1 MRKNYGTSAGARKG
15 WRTRRAAHGRR
26 KGTRGATKRRGRRLS
41 TTQRLH
47 AKRSRAARKAA
58 RTRASRRV
66 ARHMQESMS
75 RGRMTA
81 NGRRRR
87 RHRRNAMVENPR
99 RRSRRRKAAKRPV
112 RRHRRR
118 HTANRRRRSRRHTAN
133 RQHRTNRRRYRAN
146 RRHHSNRR
154 RHYRRNIGGVLTAAL
169 KSGVFVAMGLVA
181 GKLLGGVVRDQV
193 LARITG
199 SVATATPPAAS
210 GLEALQPYNGLIASA
225 AAAAIGAFV
234 TNKFVKDP
242 TTRNLLIAGMGAG
255 FVHTALVFALDKL
268 GQPKLVAA
276 LSGDATATRLSA
288 MYGVGAAASIE
299 PRYAPIGEYFS
310 SGVGEYFSS
319 GVGAYESN
327 ADIYQ
332 AAAGVGAD
340 DNAYGHSN
348 HVMPGSNLDREL
360 SIAEAAA
367 GVGAAGVGALQPYE
381 AAAGFGEYFSDMSG
395 LGAVGP
401 VASRSTW
408 IPGQSDPQLWAGTR
422 AITRSQASTAMQPA
436 GLLETAGGQ
445 GIFG

>member
-1 MRKNYGTSAGARKG
+1 
-15 WRTRRAAHGRR
+15 
-26 KGTRGATKRRGRRLS
+26 
-41 TTQRLH
+41 
-47 AKRSRAARKAA
+47 
-58 RTRASRRV
+58 
-66 ARHMQESMS
+66 
-75 RGRMTA
+75 
-81 NGRRRR
+81 
-87 RHRRNAMVENPR
+87 
-99 RRSRRRKAAKRPV
+99 
-112 RRHRRR
+112 
-118 HTANRRRRSRRHTAN
+118 
-133 RQHRTNRRRYRAN
+133 
-146 RRHHSNRR
+146 
-154 RHYRRNIGGVLTAAL
+154 VLGAAL
-169 KSGVFVAMGLVA
+169 KSGAFVAMGLIA
-181 GKLLGGVVRDQV
+181 GKLLGGFVRDQV

-225 AAAAIGAFV
+225 AAAAVGAFAA
-234 TNKFVKDP
+234 NKFVKDP

-255 FVHTALVFALDKL
+255 FVHTALVFVLDKL

-348 HVMPGSNLDREL
+348 HVMPGGNLDREL
-360 SIAEAAA
+360 SIAEA
-367 GVGAAGVGALQPYE
+367 AAGVGALQPYE